1 MPEKTTQT
9 TLCTFHD
16 HILHICTRIYELD
29 VRSPL
34 NGRAPSVRFW
44 LFHESKRPYGL
55 ARFRMVARLFVPFV
69 PFRSGFT
76 DTRSYSADE
85 RYATGCVLL
94 YSGST
99 GRMHGPT
106 LGEHDM
112 PSSSGNY
119 VTRQATR
126 RRQAQRAARLELA
139 KEIAAHVFIGCACLL
154 AIGIVGVMVYAA
166 SLGMF
171 GV

>member
-1 MPEKTTQT
+1 
-9 TLCTFHD
+9 
-16 HILHICTRIYELD
+16 
-29 VRSPL
+29 
-34 NGRAPSVRFW
+34 
-44 LFHESKRPYGL
+44 
-55 ARFRMVARLFVPFV
+55 
-69 PFRSGFT
+69 
-76 DTRSYSADE
+76 
-85 RYATGCVLL
+85 
-94 YSGST
+94 
-99 GRMHGPT
+99 
-106 LGEHDM
+106 M